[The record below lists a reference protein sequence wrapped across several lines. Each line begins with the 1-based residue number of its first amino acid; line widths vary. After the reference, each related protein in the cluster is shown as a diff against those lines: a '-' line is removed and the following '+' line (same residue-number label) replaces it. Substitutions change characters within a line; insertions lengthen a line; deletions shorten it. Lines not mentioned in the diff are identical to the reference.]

1 MAELNGSKIYEKLD
15 AIDGKVD
22 QLLIWRAE
30 HTKQHEMLERDVADN
45 RSVLFDTPGIIGKV
59 NQLYNSRNRDKAW
72 SGFWVDVLKFLV
84 ATATVAIVTWL
95 LVIYKQS

>member
-45 RSVLFDTPGIIGKV
+45 RSVLFDNPGIIGKV

-72 SGFWVDVLKFLV
+72 SCFWVDILKFLV

>member
-1 MAELNGSKIYEKLD
+1 MPSTARWTNYSSGGRNTRNS
-15 AIDGKVD
+15 
-22 QLLIWRAE
+22 
-30 HTKQHEMLERDVADN
+30 
-45 RSVLFDTPGIIGKV
+45 GIIGKV

-95 LVIYKQS
+95 LIIYKQS